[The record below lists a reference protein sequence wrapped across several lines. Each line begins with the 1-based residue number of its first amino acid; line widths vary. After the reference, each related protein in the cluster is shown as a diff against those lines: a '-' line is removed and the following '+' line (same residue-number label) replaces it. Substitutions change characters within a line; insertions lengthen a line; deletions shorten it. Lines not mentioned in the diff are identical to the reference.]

1 MKFTILINLIIG
13 LAYANSDWMMMTS
26 KMPFNKNKYCSQWN
40 AFVSLFNK
48 TYSSAEE
55 EQKRFTIFK
64 NNLIFVTQFNKGNYT
79 YRLGINEFIDLV
91 CLFIYKNCLICNPL
105 LDY

>member
-1 MKFTILINLIIG
+1 MKFTILINLLIG
-13 LAYANSDWMMMTS
+13 LAYANSDWMMMMTS
-26 KMPFNKNKYCSQWN
+26 KMPLEKKQYCSQWN

-64 NNLIFVTQFNKGNYT
+64 NNLIFINQFNKGNKT

-91 CLFIYKNCLICNPL
+91 C
-105 LDY
+105 

>member
-13 LAYANSDWMMMTS
+13 LVYANSDWMMMMTS
-26 KMPFNKNKYCSQWN
+26 KMPFEKKQYCPQWN

-48 TYSSAEE
+48 TYSSIEE

-64 NNLIFVTQFNKGNYT
+64 NNLRFINQFNKGNQT

-91 CLFIYKNCLICNPL
+91 S
-105 LDY
+105 